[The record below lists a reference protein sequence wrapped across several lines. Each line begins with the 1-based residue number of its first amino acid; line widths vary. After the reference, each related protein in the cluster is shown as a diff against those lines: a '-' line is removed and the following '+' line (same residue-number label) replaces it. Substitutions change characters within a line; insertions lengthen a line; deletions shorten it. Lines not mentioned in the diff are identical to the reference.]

1 MESQKKQTVL
11 LLVFFVLSAGGFI
24 MIDEATIK
32 PYQYSGNGNFGILFM
47 MPTVPFYLIFLFL
60 FGRFMTHVSVKIS
73 LLLSVIVIIL
83 LLFAEMAFIKN
94 LVTELGGGPE
104 QPDSRIFRFGWFNQ
118 YTNSI
123 YFNWMTFMMGMCLSA
138 FISSCIGI
146 ARSRKR
152 G

>member
-24 MIDEATIK
+24 MIHEVTIK

-47 MPTVPFYLIFLFL
+47 MPTVPIYLIFLFL

-73 LLLSVIVIIL
+73 LILSVIVIIL
-83 LLFAEMAFIKN
+83 LLFSEMAFIKN
-94 LVTELGGGPE
+94 LVAELGGGPE

-146 ARSRKR
+146 ARGSKR